1 MPPHPSSLA
10 NSEATLGDVGV
21 VCRPGGT
28 NLIPYKN
35 GSPPFLDS
43 TIKQRPAPK
52 MVTVVF
58 GISTAICWGICD
70 FIGGS
75 KSREVGAYG
84 MTLGTFCCGL
94 LIILPLAIGLSNA
107 PMALPE
113 WLWCLLAGAF
123 DAVGILL
130 LYLSMT
136 LGRLS
141 LAAPVSAITAA
152 ALPVLFGIL
161 TQGMPKLTVFL
172 GLLLALAA
180 VWMVSQERDTSP
192 SERVRFADLKL
203 PLLSGS
209 CLGVFLIL
217 MHTGSSHEML
227 WPMVAVRIG
236 GLATLLLVLVSPL
249 KARVQPT
256 AALPWMIIALN
267 ALLDVVGNGSFIL
280 AGQAGRV
287 DVAAVLSSLY
297 PGATVFMAWLLLKEH
312 ISLVQFAG
320 IVAALGAI
328 VLLTL

>member
-1 MPPHPSSLA
+1 
-10 NSEATLGDVGV
+10 
-21 VCRPGGT
+21 
-28 NLIPYKN
+28 
-35 GSPPFLDS
+35 
-43 TIKQRPAPK
+43 

-75 KSREVGAYG
+75 KSRHVGAYA
-84 MTLGTFCCGL
+84 MTLGTFCFGL
-94 LIILPLAIGLSNA
+94 LFILPLAIGLSSA
-107 PMALPE
+107 PMNSSG
-113 WLWCLLAGAF
+113 WLWCMLAGAF

-152 ALPVLFGIL
+152 ALPVLFGVL
-161 TQGMPKLTVFL
+161 TQGMPNLTIML

-180 VWMVSQERDTSP
+180 VWMVSQERNASP
-192 SERVRFADLKL
+192 SKRVRFAELKL

-209 CLGVFLIL
+209 CLGIFLIL
-217 MHTGSSHEML
+217 MHTGSNHAML

-236 GLATLLLVLVSPL
+236 GLATLLLLLCTLL
-249 KARVQPT
+249 KARIGPT
-256 AALPWMIIALN
+256 ATLPWMIIALN
-267 ALLDVVGNGSFIL
+267 AFLDVVGNWSYIV

-297 PGATVFMAWLLLKEH
+297 PGATVFMAWLLLKER
-312 ISLVQFAG
+312 ISRIQLAG
-320 IVAALGAI
+320 IFAALGAI
-328 VLLTL
+328 VLLTM

>member
-1 MPPHPSSLA
+1 
-10 NSEATLGDVGV
+10 
-21 VCRPGGT
+21 
-28 NLIPYKN
+28 
-35 GSPPFLDS
+35 
-43 TIKQRPAPK
+43 

-58 GISTAICWGICD
+58 GISTAICWGVCD

-75 KSREVGAYG
+75 KSRHVGAYG

-94 LIILPLAIGLSNA
+94 LLILPLALGFSNA
-107 PMALPE
+107 PMDSSG
-113 WLWCLLAGAF
+113 WLWCMLAGAF

-161 TQGMPKLTVFL
+161 SQGMPNLTIIL

-180 VWMVSQERDTSP
+180 VWMVSQERNASP
-192 SERVRFADLKL
+192 DERIRFAELKL

-217 MHTGSSHEML
+217 MHTGSNHAML

-236 GLATLLLVLVSPL
+236 GIATLLLVLFTPF
-249 KARVQPT
+249 KAQVRPT
-256 AALPWMIIALN
+256 AALPWMVIALN
-267 ALLDVVGNGSFIL
+267 ALLDVAGNGSYIL

-297 PGATVFMAWLLLKEH
+297 PGATVFMAWLLLKER
-312 ISLVQFAG
+312 ISRVQFAG
-320 IVAALGAI
+320 IMAALGAI